1 MPIIKGIQAAA
12 SFPNLENVLAAKQNI
27 GNMTNEFHHN
37 KN

>member
-12 SFPNLENVLAAKQNI
+12 WFSNLENVLAAKQDI

>member
-1 MPIIKGIQAAA
+1 MPIIKGSKVAAWF
-12 SFPNLENVLAAKQNI
+12 SNLENVLPAKQNI